1 MIYDELDILTE
12 DTLNKLFCTFTKKDH
27 IDETISRITSTYTV
41 LHSKIFVLEI
51 LEEDEYVCTYN
62 IDIDNTQKSKILP
75 STILMHRRK
84 DSDTLYTINSL
95 NLLIAKLNNGVIDK
109 SYKINW
115 SDYKN
120 CILLTRAG
128 QFTKLNTEVSKI
140 VPVK

>member
-12 DTLNKLFCTFTKKDH
+12 DTLNKLFCTFTKKDQ

-95 NLLIAKLNNGVIDK
+95 NLLIAELNNGVIDK

-115 SDYKN
+115 GDYKN

-128 QFTKLNTEVSKI
+128 QFTKLNTKVSKI

>member
-12 DTLNKLFCTFTKKDH
+12 DTLNKLFCTFTKKDQ

-95 NLLIAKLNNGVIDK
+95 NLLIAELNKGVIDK

-128 QFTKLNTEVSKI
+128 QFTKLNTKVSKI

>member
-12 DTLNKLFCTFTKKDH
+12 DTLNKLFCTFTKKDQ

-95 NLLIAKLNNGVIDK
+95 NLLIAELNNGVIDK

-128 QFTKLNTEVSKI
+128 QFTKLNTKVSKI

>member
-62 IDIDNTQKSKILP
+62 IDIDN
-75 STILMHRRK
+75 
-84 DSDTLYTINSL
+84 N
-95 NLLIAKLNNGVIDK
+95 
-109 SYKINW
+109 
-115 SDYKN
+115 
-120 CILLTRAG
+120 
-128 QFTKLNTEVSKI
+128 
-140 VPVK
+140 

>member
-12 DTLNKLFCTFTKKDH
+12 DTLNKLFCTFTKKDQ

-51 LEEDEYVCTYN
+51 LEEEEYVCTYN

-95 NLLIAKLNNGVIDK
+95 NLLIAELNNGVIDK

-128 QFTKLNTEVSKI
+128 QFTKLNTKVSKI

>member
-51 LEEDEYVCTYN
+51 LKEDEYVCTYN

-95 NLLIAKLNNGVIDK
+95 NLLIAELNKGVIDK

-128 QFTKLNTEVSKI
+128 QFTKLNTKVSKI